1 MNVKIVQGGVQV
13 TDFTYNPPEDS
24 KYFKGV
30 LAYLKFKGHTEIA
43 EILKDA
49 KCNISSSS
57 QYSRDRWNAYATT
70 IYFYVTLDVLE
81 QLDEKIRTM
90 LISVCDAV
98 MPQNVGFDVTW
109 VEFSMLLDDEDG
121 IIGDSEI
128 EKLAPSQSVREKLT
142 PERRGDTM
150 NNKVFVIHGRNTK
163 LRKAMFAFLRSI
175 GLQPI
180 EWEQALLMTGNPS
193 PYIGDVL
200 DVAFG
205 HAQAI
210 IAMHSPDDEGRLKDV
225 YHGDNEKDY
234 EVNLTSQAR
243 QNVVFETG
251 MAFGRNPERTVIVE
265 FGDLRP
271 YSDIAGRHT
280 IRFRDSVAA
289 RQSIA
294 QRLKMAGC
302 LINLDGTDWHT
313 EGDFTGSV

>member
-1 MNVKIVQGGVQV
+1 MS
-13 TDFTYNPPEDS
+13 DFTYSPPEEA
-24 KYFKGV
+24 KYLKGV
-30 LAYLKFKGHTEIA
+30 MSYLKFKGHSEIA
-43 EILKDA
+43 EKLKTA
-49 KCNISSSS
+49 KCSISSSS
-57 QYSRDRWNAYATT
+57 QYSRERWNAYATT
-70 IYFYVTLDVLE
+70 IYFYVPLEVLE
-81 QLDEKIRTM
+81 QLDEGIRKL

-98 MPQNVGFDVTW
+98 MPQSVGYDVTW
-109 VEFSMLLDDEDG
+109 VEFSMLLDDEDVNN
-121 IIGDSEI
+121 GDSEN
-128 EKLAPSQSVREKLT
+128 EELTPGQSVQEK
-142 PERRGDTM
+142 PVAEKKGDTM
-150 NNKVFVIHGRNTK
+150 NNMVFVIHGRNTK

-193 PYIGDVL
+193 PYISDVL

-210 IAMHSPDDEGRLKDV
+210 IAMHSPDDEGRLKDE
-225 YHGDNEKDY
+225 YHSDNEKDY

-280 IRFRDSVAA
+280 VRFRDSVAA
-289 RQSIA
+289 RQTLA
-294 QRLKMAGC
+294 QKLKMAGC
-302 LINLDGTDWHT
+302 VVNLDGTDWHT
-313 EGDFTGSV
+313 EGDFMGSL

>member
-1 MNVKIVQGGVQV
+1 MA
-13 TDFTYNPPEDS
+13 DFTYSPPGES
-24 KYFKGV
+24 KYLKGI
-30 LAYLKFKGHTEIA
+30 LAYLKFKGHSEIA
-43 EILKDA
+43 DLLKDA
-49 KCNISSSS
+49 KCSISSSS
-57 QYSRDRWNAYATT
+57 QYSRERWNAYATT
-70 IYFYVTLDVLE
+70 IYFYVPLEVLE
-81 QLDEKIRTM
+81 QLDEEIRTT
-90 LISVCDAV
+90 LISICDAV
-98 MPQNVGFDVTW
+98 MPRNVGFDVTW
-109 VEFSMLLDDEDG
+109 VDFSLLFDDDEDENN
-121 IIGDSEI
+121 GD
-128 EKLAPSQSVREKLT
+128 
-142 PERRGDTM
+142 PEREELVPVTSVKEISIPEKRGDTM

-180 EWEQALLMTGNPS
+180 EWEQALLMTGSPS

-225 YHGDNEKDY
+225 FHGDNEKDY

-289 RQSIA
+289 RQSLA

-313 EGDFTGSV
+313 EGDFIGSF

>member
-1 MNVKIVQGGVQV
+1 
-13 TDFTYNPPEDS
+13 

-30 LAYLKFKGHTEIA
+30 LAYLKYSGHPEIA
-43 EILKDA
+43 ELLKDA
-49 KCNISSSS
+49 KCSISSSS

-70 IYFYVTLDVLE
+70 IYFYVPLQVLG
-81 QLDEKIRTM
+81 QLDEKIRTT

-98 MPQNVGFDVTW
+98 MPKEVGFDVTW
-109 VEFSMLLDDEDG
+109 VDFSLLLDDEEDEEDR
-121 IIGDSEI
+121 ISERDEIGSNTSRKETSI
-128 EKLAPSQSVREKLT
+128 QEK
-142 PERRGDTM
+142 RGDTM

-210 IAMHSPDDEGRLKDV
+210 IAMHSPDDEGRLKDEF
-225 YHGDNEKDY
+225 HGDNEKDY

-280 IRFRDSVAA
+280 IR
-289 RQSIA
+289 
-294 QRLKMAGC
+294 
-302 LINLDGTDWHT
+302 
-313 EGDFTGSV
+313 